1 MRILYLDCF
10 SGISGDMAVG
20 ALADLG
26 VAPSAFE
33 WELAKLD
40 LGDSHLHFERQIRG
54 GISGVKFDVHSGA
67 THDFAQDPAHGTQVR
82 ETDHAPSLP
91 GNNGDPDEHQHH
103 EHHHHEDHHHE
114 HHHEH
119 E

>member
-54 GISGVKFDVHSGA
+54 GISGIKFDVHPGA
-67 THDFAQDPAHGTQVR
+67 THDVLQD
-82 ETDHAPSLP
+82 
-91 GNNGDPDEHQHH
+91 N
-103 EHHHHEDHHHE
+103 DHHSHKAGGSRGFSE
-114 HHHEH
+114 IRDLIQRSELTDFVK